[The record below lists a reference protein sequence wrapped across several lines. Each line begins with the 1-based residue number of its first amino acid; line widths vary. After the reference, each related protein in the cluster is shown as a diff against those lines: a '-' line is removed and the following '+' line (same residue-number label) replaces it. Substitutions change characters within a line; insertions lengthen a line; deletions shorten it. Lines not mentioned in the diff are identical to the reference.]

1 MQSLE
6 LKIPPIVLVI
16 LFTIIMWM
24 VSLATP
30 TVSFYFSWSNQLA
43 SILGV
48 AGIIISTLGVI
59 AFRRGNTTVDPRHPD
74 QSSRLINGGVYRVS
88 RNPMYLGFLFV
99 LLAWA
104 VYLSNGASFLPL
116 PLFVVYMNR
125 FQIIPEERFM
135 MENFGVEYRSYA
147 ERVRRW
153 L

>member
-6 LKIPPIVLVI
+6 LKIPPVVLVI

-48 AGIIISTLGVI
+48 TGIIISLLGVI
-59 AFRRGNTTVDPRHPD
+59 AFRRGNTTVDPRHPS
-74 QSSRLINGGVYRVS
+74 QTSNLINGGIYRVS
-88 RNPMYLGFLFV
+88 RNPMYLGFLFA

-104 VYLSNGASFLPL
+104 VYLSNGASFLPI
-116 PLFVVYMNR
+116 PLFVVYLNR
-125 FQIIPEERFM
+125 FQVIPEERYM
-135 MENFGVEYRSYA
+135 MENFGTEYRSYT
-147 ERVRRW
+147 EQVRRW